1 MTSSNGKRMIM
12 FLSSLLLLLSQPVW
26 AHHVMGGMMP
36 QTFLQG
42 LLSGFG
48 HPMIGLDHLA
58 FIIGVGLLSLRF
70 KQRYLLPL
78 AFVAATLAG
87 TGIHLQLIN
96 LPAVELCI
104 ALSVVIMGI
113 LLIADAKLPLAL
125 TAALFALAG
134 LFHGYAYGESIV
146 GAETSPLLAYLLGF
160 GLIQY
165 AIAVATMRV
174 VTMLSMSS
182 RFRESFWLRTGGG
195 AVAAVGAVFLLAQVV

>member
-1 MTSSNGKRMIM
+1 MIM

-104 ALSVVIMGI
+104 AISVVIMGI
-113 LLIADAKLPLAL
+113 LLITDARLPPAL

-165 AIAVATMRV
+165 GIAVAAMKV
-174 VTMLSMSS
+174 VTMLSVSS

>member
-1 MTSSNGKRMIM
+1 MTSSNGNRMIM

-70 KQRYLLPL
+70 KQRHLLPL

-87 TGIHLQLIN
+87 TGVHLLLIN

-104 ALSVVIMGI
+104 AISVVIMGI
-113 LLIADAKLPLAL
+113 LLITDARLPLAL